1 MGSRGSRDAV
11 GVEPNA
17 KRRCATE
24 ARRPLQRN
32 TVARVGPS
40 VIAARTFVRP
50 CRGVFVVVATLRK
63 TCRQQGYEP
72 KRFRVKANENA

>member
-17 KRRCATE
+17 KRRCARGAQE
-24 ARRPLQRN
+24 PLQRN
-32 TVARVGPS
+32 TVARGGTKRYRG
-40 VIAARTFVRP
+40 AHVRP
-50 CRGVFVVVATLRK
+50 CRRVFVCVVATLRK

-72 KRFRVKANENA
+72 KRFRIGEYA

>member
-17 KRRCATE
+17 RRRRKGLCSEKGQWATGG
-24 ARRPLQRN
+24 
-32 TVARVGPS
+32 TTS

-50 CRGVFVVVATLRK
+50 CRRVFVVVATLR
-63 TCRQQGYEP
+63 
-72 KRFRVKANENA
+72 

>member
-24 ARRPLQRN
+24 REGLCSEKDQWA
-32 TVARVGPS
+32 TGGTTS

-50 CRGVFVVVATLRK
+50 CRGVFVVVATLH
-63 TCRQQGYEP
+63 
-72 KRFRVKANENA
+72 